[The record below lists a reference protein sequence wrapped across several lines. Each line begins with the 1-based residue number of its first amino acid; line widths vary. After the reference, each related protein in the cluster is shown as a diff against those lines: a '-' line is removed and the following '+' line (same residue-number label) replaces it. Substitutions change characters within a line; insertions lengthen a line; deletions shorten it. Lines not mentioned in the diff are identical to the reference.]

1 MIRTVV
7 CMKDGCSGNKF
18 YLESEEDN
26 LKLVCSQC
34 KSKYNIE
41 EKNNDYI
48 VMPNCS
54 KCSNDTFKVYRD
66 IDNNKVYM
74 QCFKCSGAPEKI
86 YVDLDGVQVSYES
99 KLLNDIKQVMNLV
112 EQRIHNL
119 EVNIKDLERS
129 QNILEQSLAYINKY
143 LVEKN

>member
-1 MIRTVV
+1 MIRTIV

-18 YLESEEDN
+18 YLESQEDN

-34 KSKYNIE
+34 KSKYDIE
-41 EKNNDYI
+41 VDDSDYI

-54 KCSNDTFKVYRD
+54 KCSNDTFKAYRD
-66 IDNNKVYM
+66 IENNKVYM
-74 QCFKCSGAPEKI
+74 QCFKCGGTPEKV

-99 KLLNDIKQVMNLV
+99 KLLSDIKQVMNLV
-112 EQRIHNL
+112 EQRIYNL

>member
-1 MIRTVV
+1 
-7 CMKDGCSGNKF
+7 MKEIGLDVPQVTELC
-18 YLESEEDN
+18 YEL
-26 LKLVCSQC
+26 
-34 KSKYNIE
+34 
-41 EKNNDYI
+41 KNNGI
-48 VMPNCS
+48 
-54 KCSNDTFKVYRD
+54 D

-74 QCFKCSGAPEKI
+74 QCFKCGGAPEKV

-112 EQRIHNL
+112 EQRIYNL